1 MGGRKMLYKRTNQRS
16 NGNMKTKEEVIKEAW
31 GLSGITIEYDE
42 CNGWSLEHV
51 ELDSFY
57 NESLDT
63 AWEYST
69 KGVLYARIRPISLQ
83 GIEDNNGWTSMAEPI
98 PIEDGNYHMF
108 NGSKII
114 PIIIENVTDI
124 ESLKI
129 QYKKD
134 KFTHYQKIEIPKP
147 PIY

>member
-1 MGGRKMLYKRTNQRS
+1 
-16 NGNMKTKEEVIKEAW
+16 
-31 GLSGITIEYDE
+31 
-42 CNGWSLEHV
+42 
-51 ELDSFY
+51 
-57 NESLDT
+57 
-63 AWEYST
+63 
-69 KGVLYARIRPISLQ
+69 
-83 GIEDNNGWTSMAEPI
+83 MAESI

-147 PIY
+147 PIHL